1 MKAAGLK
8 KAVALL
14 LAVVM
19 VLGLCG
25 VSAPAVMAAEYPDSG
40 ITFTITTDKKEV
52 QPGEIITL
60 TVNME
65 GNKGYD
71 DIYSVVFKVNYD
83 SDVVEPVYDE
93 KGNWDFTAGD
103 AVPDGMAKMAGKVEG
118 VRVTATF
125 IDLAQT
131 LEFSDGTLFTGQF
144 KVKED
149 AAGGAFDFQFLDGP
163 EDIQIGHK
171 DLGMMSFNID
181 DQTEGM
187 QVASPV
193 TGITLDQTSMT
204 LDKGTTGKLTATLS
218 PEGSTGV
225 IHWTSSNDNVASVD
239 QDGTVSAKNSGTV
252 KITATV
258 NGLSASC
265 DVTVVNPL
273 KGITITAPGDRHN
286 LKKGQT
292 LQLTV
297 VPDPEDAEGDLTAKW
312 ESLDPDV
319 ADVDAD
325 GLVTAKADGNTSI
338 RATVGEFS
346 AEYAIQVKEI
356 KLTDFTLNKT
366 ETTLH
371 RGTSEKLTATPIP
384 ADTTDDTRVK
394 WESSDP
400 ASVAVDGDGNITAVA
415 LGGATI
421 TATMGGFVKQCTVKV
436 DAPLEAII
444 PDETEMEMLKGQTAQ
459 LGYELDP
466 ADTTDDRTVT
476 MVSSDEEV
484 VSVDSLTRTLTAK
497 KAGTAEITLTGANN
511 VQAAVTVHVK
521 EIPVEGVVLD
531 KASADVEKG
540 ESVTLTAKVT
550 PEDTTDSD
558 KSITWTSSDES
569 IVTVSKD
576 KTESGESVTVTA
588 TDKGGRAVITA
599 KSANGKTAECQ
610 IRVPIHIES
619 IELEGMDLLR
629 GKTSSMLENVTFL
642 PENADDDRTLTW
654 TSSDPSTASI
664 DAETGMITA
673 LKEGTVTITATT
685 TGTNEPISASA
696 EVTVIENRLTQDLT
710 DEIRFDKLKD
720 DVLKGQS
727 IYMNEL
733 LNLDDLVEKEQITDD
748 ITMQWSVSDDSVAA
762 IDQSGCLTGLKE
774 GKTTVTVLIR
784 ATDGSGRQTAEF
796 PVETEINV
804 KEIPLE
810 SIAFDKVIRE
820 MTVGEKA
827 VLNII
832 YNPADTT
839 DPREV
844 EWSTSDASV
853 LAVENGQV
861 TALKAGKATIT
872 AKVGK
877 AEPISMEIAV
887 KAGQSSG
894 GTADTGGAVQT
905 GDAVNSSWYLAG
917 ILLAAAVLAATIV
930 IRRRKRS

>member
-1 MKAAGLK
+1 MKTAGLK

-14 LAVVM
+14 LAAVM
-19 VLGLCG
+19 MLGICG
-25 VSAPAVMAAEYPDSG
+25 VSAPAVQAAEYPDSG
-40 ITFTITTDKKEV
+40 ITFTVTTDKKEV
-52 QPGEIITL
+52 RPGDIITL

-71 DIYSVVFKVNYD
+71 DIYSVVFKVNYNAE
-83 SDVVEPVYDE
+83 VVEPVNNE
-93 KGNWDFTAGD
+93 KGSWDFTTGN
-103 AVPDGMAKMAGKVEG
+103 AVPLGMAAMAGKVEG

-125 IDLAQT
+125 IDLTQN
-131 LEFSDGTLFTGQF
+131 LEFSNGTLFTGQF

-149 AAGGAFDFQFLDGP
+149 AAGGAFDFQFLNGP
-163 EDIQIGHK
+163 EDIQVGHK
-171 DLGMMSFNID
+171 NLGMMSFNID
-181 DQTEGM
+181 DQTKGM
-187 QVASPV
+187 QVVSPV
-193 TGITLDQTSMT
+193 TGITLDQTSMK
-204 LDKGTTGKLTATLS
+204 LDKGTTGKLTAALT

-225 IHWTSSNDNVASVD
+225 IKWTSNNDNVASVD
-239 QDGTVSAKNSGTV
+239 QEGTVSAKQSGTAT
-252 KITATV
+252 ITATV
-258 NGLSASC
+258 NGMSASC
-265 DVTVVNPL
+265 EVTVVNPL
-273 KGITITAPGDRHN
+273 KGITITAPEDRHT

-312 ESLDPDV
+312 ESLNPEV
-319 ADVDAD
+319 ADVDGN
-325 GLVTAKADGNTSI
+325 GLVTAKADGNTTI
-338 RATVGEFS
+338 RATVSGIS
-346 AEYAIQVKEI
+346 ADYAIDVKEV

-400 ASVAVDGDGNITAVA
+400 DSVTVDGDGNITAVA

-421 TATMGGFVKQCTVKV
+421 TATMGGIVKQCTVKV

-444 PDETEMEMLKGQTAQ
+444 PDKTEIEMLKGQTAQ

-466 ADTTDDRTVT
+466 SDTTDDRTVT
-476 MVSSDEEV
+476 MVSSDEGV
-484 VSVDSLTRTLTAK
+484 VSVDSAAGTLTAK
-497 KAGTAEITLTGANN
+497 KAGTAEITLTGAND
-511 VQAAVTVHVK
+511 VQAAVTVWVK

-531 KASADVEKG
+531 KVSADIEKG
-540 ESVTLTAKVT
+540 ESVTLTAEIM
-550 PEDTTDSD
+550 PEDTTDND

-569 IVTVSKD
+569 IVTVSKN

-599 KSANGKTAECQ
+599 ESANGKKAECQ

-619 IELEGMDLLR
+619 IGIESMDLLR
-629 GKTSSMLENVTFL
+629 GKTASMLENVTFF

-654 TSSDPSTASI
+654 TSSDPSIATI
-664 DAETGMITA
+664 DAQTGMLTA
-673 LKEGTVTITATT
+673 LKEGAVTITASA
-685 TGTNEPISASA
+685 TGTKEPVSASA
-696 EVTVIENRLTQDLT
+696 EITIIENHLTQDFA

-727 IYMNEL
+727 IYMEEL
-733 LNLDDLVEKEQITDD
+733 LNFGALVEQEQITDD
-748 ITMQWSVSDDSVAA
+748 ITMLWSVSDDTVAS
-762 IDQSGCLTGLKE
+762 IDQSGYLTGLKE

-784 ATDGSGRQTAEF
+784 ATDGNGVQTAEYT
-796 PVETEINV
+796 VETEVNV

-810 SIAFDKVIRE
+810 SIAFDKMIRE

-839 DPREV
+839 DPRDV

-853 LAVENGQV
+853 LTVTNGQV

-877 AEPISMEIAV
+877 AEPVSMEITV
-887 KAGQSSG
+887 KAGQVSG
-894 GTADTGGAVQT
+894 GTSDTGGAVQT
-905 GDAVNSSWYLAG
+905 GDTADYSWYMAG
-917 ILLAAAVLAATIV
+917 MILAAALLAVTIV
-930 IRRRKRS
+930 IRRKKHS